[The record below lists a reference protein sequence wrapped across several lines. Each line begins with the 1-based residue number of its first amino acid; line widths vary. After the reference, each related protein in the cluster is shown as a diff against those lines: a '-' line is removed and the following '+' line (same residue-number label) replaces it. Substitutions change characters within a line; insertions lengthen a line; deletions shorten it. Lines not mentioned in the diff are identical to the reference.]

1 VGVGCGLQGN
11 ILAVQTEVKRGEKSP
26 TGRCE
31 AKVHAKRVPNA
42 WNHWNGGGRPCGN
55 HPHSRFQIP
64 DPRRAGV
71 SVGVVGEAWL
81 GLLEA
86 CRLEIAEEYPWV
98 LLEMRRYGT
107 KICEMSEACRAG
119 KRESGIIQI
128 IRIGSL

>member
-1 VGVGCGLQGN
+1 
-11 ILAVQTEVKRGEKSP
+11 
-26 TGRCE
+26 
-31 AKVHAKRVPNA
+31 
-42 WNHWNGGGRPCGN
+42 
-55 HPHSRFQIP
+55 
-64 DPRRAGV
+64 V

-128 IRIGSL
+128 IRIGSF

>member
-1 VGVGCGLQGN
+1 MGCRETYCRLQT
-11 ILAVQTEVKRGEKSP
+11 AVKRGEKSP

-55 HPHSRFQIP
+55 HPDFRFQIP

-86 CRLEIAEEYPWV
+86 CRLEIAEGYPWL

-107 KICEMSEACRAG
+107 EICEMSEACRMG
-119 KRESGIIQI
+119 EKRKRVTSNNTN
-128 IRIGSL
+128 R